1 MSLVEIFRMVF
12 INLKENKFRVFLT
25 ALGIIVGSFTI
36 VMVFGIGMGSME
48 NVNKQYARLNAGTI
62 VIMGDPRT
70 RSYENL
76 SDKDLSDI
84 KDCSSIKSACMVN
97 RSNATLVYNNNSFNA
112 SALSVTQDFQQ
123 IYTLSLDEGR
133 FITDEDDKQY
143 SKVAVIGSSIVE
155 QFFDNDP
162 SEAIDKEILIQGRK
176 YKIIGVLSRIGS
188 SSGGMNIDES
198 VFLPFE
204 VGRKNVTGRRAMLSI
219 IALADD
225 VKNVQGAI
233 DEISSVIE
241 NNHSKYADAFQIRDA
256 GSTLLAAQDAAKT
269 MTILLTSI
277 AAIVLLVGGIGIM
290 NVLFVSVQERTKEIG
305 ILKAIGTRKKD
316 ILKMFLFE
324 SIIISTSGGIIG
336 TLLGIFAPNI
346 IKQFNINFVPT
357 LYGDIIALGFSIVTG
372 TFFGYYPAKKAA
384 SLKPIDALNY
394 E

>member
-12 INLKENKFRVFLT
+12 INVKENKFRVFLT

-143 SKVAVIGSSIVE
+143 SKVAVVGSSIVE
-155 QFFDNDP
+155 QLFDNDP

-225 VKNVQGAI
+225 VKNVQGAL

-336 TLLGIFAPNI
+336 TLLGIFAPAL

-357 LYGDIIALGFSIVTG
+357 LYGNIIALGFSIVTG

>member
-1 MSLVEIFRMVF
+1 MSLIEIFRMVF
-12 INLKENKFRVFLT
+12 INVKENKFRVFLT

-62 VIMGDPRT
+62 VIMSDPRA
-70 RSYENL
+70 RSYEDL

-84 KDCSSIKSACMVN
+84 KDCSSVKSACMVN
-97 RSNATLVYNNNSFNA
+97 RSNATLVYNNNSSNA
-112 SALSVTQDFQQ
+112 SALSVTEDFQQ
-123 IYTLSLDEGR
+123 IYSLSLDEGR

-143 SKVAVIGSSIVE
+143 SKVAVVGSSIVE

-162 SEAIDKEILIQGRK
+162 SEAIDKEILIQGRR

-241 NNHSKYADAFQIRDA
+241 SNHSKYADAFQIRDA

-277 AAIVLLVGGIGIM
+277 AAIVLFVGGIGIM

-336 TLLGIFAPNI
+336 TLLGIFAPAL

-357 LYGDIIALGFSIVTG
+357 LYGNIIALGFSIVTG